1 MIATLKPEVRKRV
14 RTVVFDITEGEENIK
29 PKIAIAAAYWGRID
43 ILVNNAGYGLPGLME
58 EGGSKLLRRQFETNV
73 FGVLDV
79 TTATLPY
86 LRANRSGC
94 VVVIGSRS
102 TWRAELPGLGESL
115 PGLSMQLQLNELSG
129 HYAASKAAVH
139 AVTESLI
146 GELAPFNIKVLLVQ
160 PGAFRTEGI
169 YGQPY
174 FTGNPIPDHDELRT
188 KSIARFAAV
197 AGSERGDPDKAA
209 EAIVD
214 VVRGE
219 GVAKGRPWPN
229 YLWLGDDAEADV
241 RNKCRKVLTELD
253 AWKDVTRGVNFD
265 GV

>member
-29 PKIAIAAAYWGRID
+29 PKIASAAAYWGRID
-43 ILVNNAGYGLPGLME
+43 VLVNNAGYGLPSLME

-102 TWRAELPGLGESL
+102 TWRAELPGLG
-115 PGLSMQLQLNELSG
+115 
-129 HYAASKAAVH
+129 HYAASKAAIH
-139 AVTESLI
+139 AVTENLMS
-146 GELAPFNIKVLLVQ
+146 ELAPLNVKVLLVQ

-169 YGQPY
+169 YGEAF

-188 KSIARFAAV
+188 KSIARFAAI
-197 AGSERGDPDKAA
+197 AGSERGDPDKAV

-214 VVRGE
+214 IVRGE
-219 GVAKGRPWPN
+219 GVAQGRPWPN